1 MTLLQS
7 NLSAPMVGRG
17 PMRSDQAARLRAL
30 VEVGEKPQTAAS
42 IRPPLPK
49 LTIPVI
55 AIASGK
61 GGVGKTNIAV
71 NLSIALASR
80 GVRAT
85 LIDADL
91 GVANADVLCG
101 LNPSARLDTEAIKR
115 SLDAL
120 AINAPGGFKLVPG
133 GVGLSRL
140 ADLPGDQ
147 RQALVDRLA
156 ELQPGADVLLI
167 DAPAGVG
174 GLVMSVARA
183 ATLTV
188 VVVTPEP
195 TSIADAYA
203 LIKCMA
209 TEPGMHRPSRLL
221 LAVNQAA
228 SVVQANQVA
237 QRLDAVSQRFLQQ
250 PVAMLGWVP
259 HDLAI
264 PQAVMAR
271 RPLMLSEP
279 RSPAAGSIAAISARL
294 IERLSLPHTPPSRAS
309 WWTRMWFG
317 PQAS

>member
-7 NLSAPMVGRG
+7 NSWAPAMGAWSARP
-17 PMRSDQAARLRAL
+17 DQAARLRAL
-30 VEVGEKPQTAAS
+30 VKVGAAPHPTGPV
-42 IRPPLPK
+42 RAPLPK

-71 NLSIALASR
+71 NLSVALAAR

-101 LNPSARLDTEAIKR
+101 LNPGARLDIEALKAP
-115 SLDAL
+115 LHAL
-120 AINAPGGFKLVPG
+120 AVNAPGGFKLIPG

-147 RQALVDRLA
+147 RQLLIDRLA
-156 ELQPGADVLLI
+156 ELQSGADVLLI

-174 GLVMSVARA
+174 GLVMSMARA

-195 TSIADAYA
+195 TAIADAYA

-209 TEPGMHRPSRLL
+209 SDRNSHHPSRLL

-228 SVVQANQVA
+228 SATQADQVA
-237 QRLDAVSQRFLQQ
+237 RRLDTVSQRFLKQ
-250 PVAMLGWVP
+250 PVAMVGWVP

-271 RPLMLSEP
+271 RPLLLSEP
-279 RSPAAGSIAAISARL
+279 RSPAAGAIAEISARL
-294 IERLSLPHTPPSRAS
+294 IEGLSLPNTPPARAS
-309 WWTRMWFG
+309 WWTRIWFG

>member
-7 NLSAPMVGRG
+7 NLSASMVGRG
-17 PMRSDQAARLRAL
+17 STRPDQAARLRAL
-30 VEVGEKPQTAAS
+30 VEVGEKPQSPAPVRS
-42 IRPPLPK
+42 PQPK

-71 NLSIALASR
+71 NLSIALAAR

-101 LNPSARLDTEAIKR
+101 LNPGARLDTEALKR
-115 SLDAL
+115 PLDAL
-120 AINAPGGFKLVPG
+120 AINAPGGFRLVPG

-147 RQALVDRLA
+147 RHALVDRLA
-156 ELQPGADVLLI
+156 ELQTGADVLLI

-174 GLVMSVARA
+174 GLVMSMAKA

-209 TEPGMHRPSRLL
+209 TEPGIHRPSRLL
-221 LAVNQAA
+221 LAVNQAT

-279 RSPAAGSIAAISARL
+279 RSAAAGSIAAISARL
-294 IERLSLPHTPPSRAS
+294 IERLSLPHTPPARAS